1 MKDMPI
7 LQNIKLVKIDSNT
20 KEVIKDKFTFWNIW
34 RCRMHK
40 TYKREVKSDKENGTV
55 FIWKFTIWNLLY

>member
-20 KEVIKDKFTFWNIW
+20 KEVIKDKFTLEYMKMQNAQ
-34 RCRMHK
+34 
-40 TYKREVKSDKENGTV
+40 
-55 FIWKFTIWNLLY
+55 NL